1 MATYTTTLTLN
12 AGATEIDFAVAS
24 LDPLPED
31 QIELSAVLYNTLPAT
46 EYDFSST
53 LFPNIN
59 QIDSPPYTV
68 SLLSTTAGFG
78 SVYNDGV
85 YRYYGSFADG
95 ISEDYSSEAYMLNT
109 TAIDAG
115 IAALP
120 ITTDAEVA
128 RKAYVVSLRT
138 DVQNYFDAEDY
149 TNANL
154 YITYVETV
162 LAALV
167 DGTEDNPPSTIVL
180 TNTSL
185 VTANIPIYTSSV
197 SSFIS
202 QGGWYN
208 VLTNT
213 LTEVE
218 YPYTWE
224 FDLQVNSDTNIS
236 NAVVF
241 PDGVYQNYSSEIL
254 LGLLFVTP
262 VAFIV
267 APTAYLLVTTT
278 VDAQVTLYG
287 DNYDPTNEAE
297 AIAYASMLALQT
309 AIDEAFAAEAYTE
322 ANDLIVQLQNLLGEG
337 TSITLLA
344 NLSAPQS
351 MVVYFET
358 LPEGTYTNA
367 TGTIE
372 NTLTGVS
379 ATFDGFPSENT
390 DLTTILNSEDLGFG
404 IDFPDGVYQLTVNFY
419 VDGLLFTSMCYLVVT
434 TDWQCCIDKAVGKKC
449 GKLNVAL
456 QQSNLTNAVRI
467 VAVYL
472 DVNTANSLIAEGN
485 RVCSGCGCGCK

>member
-24 LDPLPED
+24 ISPLPTD
-31 QIELSAVLYNTLPAT
+31 QIELEAVLYNTLPAT
-46 EYDFSST
+46 NYDFSST

-59 QIDSPPYTV
+59 QIGSPPYTV

-85 YRYYGSFADG
+85 YRFYGSFTD
-95 ISEDYSSEAYMLNT
+95 SDSSLFYDSNAYMLNT

-115 IAALP
+115 IPLMPQTTGREIATYNAA
-120 ITTDAEVA
+120 
-128 RKAYVVSLRT
+128 VVIRQ
-138 DVQNYFDAEDY
+138 DIQDYFDAEDY
-149 TNANL
+149 TNTNIW
-154 YITYVETV
+154 ITYLTNL
-162 LAALV
+162 LAGVTAGGALV
-167 DGTEDNPPSTIVL
+167 PLATLPAAVTINTELADT
-180 TNTSL
+180 
-185 VTANIPIYTSSV
+185 TAVFPTAFGY
-197 SSFIS
+197 
-202 QGGWYN
+202 YN
-208 VLTNT
+208 VITNT
-213 LTEVE
+213 LLSEE
-218 YPYTWE
+218 YPYTWA
-224 FDLQVNSDTNIS
+224 FAPNS
-236 NAVVF
+236 AVSQNNNTTQTIVY
-241 PDGVYQNYSSEIL
+241 PDGVYTDYVSVLCTFDDEGNYPAL
-254 LGLLFVTP
+254 LNEGTS
-262 VAFIV
+262 
-267 APTAYLLVTTT
+267 YLLVTTT
-278 VDAQVTLYG
+278 VDALVTLYG

-322 ANDLIVQLQNLLGEG
+322 ANDLIVQLQNLLAGG

-358 LPEGTYTNA
+358 LPAGTYTNA

-379 ATFDGFPSENT
+379 ATFNGFPSENT
-390 DLTTILNSEDLGFG
+390 DLTTILNSEELGFG
-404 IDFPDGVYQLTVNFY
+404 TDFPDGVYQLTVNFY

-472 DVNTANSLIAEGN
+472 DVNTANSLITEGN